1 MSVILTAGDGAR
13 YEAGKFTKF
22 ASGDQ
27 SPDLYFWANQ
37 SLEFRQTVMSEV
49 IEILGRWYHVPVGVN
64 DSSMLNCRLTA
75 SFTGEGIERILPVIS
90 ETFGWKLEKRG
101 PLNLLHARSNLRWSA
116 SDLPAVSGFPMMQ
129 PLSGRIKWWSCMSGT
144 GLPAM
149 FSLNF

>member
-1 MSVILTAGDGAR
+1 MILTAGDGAR

-101 PLNLLHARSNLRWSA
+101 QLYQLNGKGCHAE
-116 SDLPAVSGFPMMQ
+116 DQ
-129 PLSGRIKWWSCMSGT
+129 
-144 GLPAM
+144 
-149 FSLNF
+149 